1 MLRHRDRHNRRPA
14 QPLRLDWPE
23 LIAQANNAILRSVI
37 KRAPELENQIRGIRY
52 ELFDLPNLAQITAGQ
67 QSLATA
73 SLVNGQ
79 IHLAIFRRPIEVRA
93 NKNKPRVLLIRY
105 AIAEALAELLNIDV
119 DLLTGD

>member
-1 MLRHRDRHNRRPA
+1 MLGHRDRHNRRPT

-52 ELFDLPNLAQITAGQ
+52 ELFDLPNLAQVTAGQ

-93 NKNKPRVLLIRY
+93 NKNKSRVLLIRY

>member
-1 MLRHRDRHNRRPA
+1 MLRHRDRHSRRPA

-93 NKNKPRVLLIRY
+93 NKNKSRVLLIRY

>member
-1 MLRHRDRHNRRPA
+1 MLRHRDRHNRRPT

-37 KRAPELENQIRGIRY
+37 KRAPELENQIRSIRY
-52 ELFDLPNLAQITAGQ
+52 ELFDLPNLAQVTAGQ

-93 NKNKPRVLLIRY
+93 NKNKSRVLLIRY